1 MRETRVRGRKTF
13 VPKAAKAEI
22 AVFERTLDT
31 WYTVNDINNLHTTTT
46 TVDIIYDTT

>member
-1 MRETRVRGRKTF
+1 M
-13 VPKAAKAEI
+13 PKAAKAEI

-31 WYTVNDINNLHTTTT
+31 WYTVNDTNNLHTTTTT

>member
-1 MRETRVRGRKTF
+1 M
-13 VPKAAKAEI
+13 PKAAKAEI